1 MNSMFNNGGIN
12 IELMPYEKALKY
24 GIETLT
30 DVEILAVILRT
41 GVGKIKVLD
50 LAKLLYEKA
59 GSKGLVGLASLEI
72 DDLVKIK
79 GIGRVKAIQI
89 KSIIEL
95 SKRLAK
101 FKANEKLDF
110 SKSDTVAEFYMQDL
124 RHLQQE
130 HLILVLL
137 DSKCCL
143 IKDVVLTVGTVNSS
157 LIDRRD
163 IFIRALKSG
172 AVQIMLIHNHPSGD
186 PTPSKADIK
195 VTKEIYEAGKI
206 LGVNLTDHIVI
217 GDNTYVSL
225 KAIGI
230 F

>member
-1 MNSMFNNGGIN
+1 MFNNGGIN

-41 GVGKIKVLD
+41 GACKIKVLD

-157 LIDRRD
+157 LIDKRD

>member
-1 MNSMFNNGGIN
+1 MNSMFNNGGID
-12 IELMPYEKALKY
+12 IELMPYEKALRY

-50 LAKLLYEKA
+50 LAKLLYDTA
-59 GSKGLVGLASLEI
+59 GNKGLVGLASLEI

-101 FKANEKLDF
+101 LKANEKLDF
-110 SKSDTVAEFYMQDL
+110 SRSETVAKFYMQDL

-143 IKDVVLTVGTVNSS
+143 IKDMVLTVGTVNSS
-157 LIDRRD
+157 LIDTRD
-163 IFIRALKSG
+163 IFIKALKSG

-186 PTPSKADIK
+186 PTPSKADIN

>member
-41 GVGKIKVLD
+41 GACKIKVLD

-157 LIDRRD
+157 LIDKRD

>member
-1 MNSMFNNGGIN
+1 MFNNGGIN

-157 LIDRRD
+157 LIDKRD
-163 IFIRALKSG
+163 IFIKALKSG

>member
-1 MNSMFNNGGIN
+1 MFNKGGID
-12 IELMPYEKALKY
+12 IELMPYEKALRY

-50 LAKLLYEKA
+50 LAKLLYETA
-59 GSKGLVGLASLEI
+59 GNKGLVGLASLEI

-101 FKANEKLDF
+101 LKANEKLDF
-110 SKSDTVAEFYMQDL
+110 SRSETVAKFYMQDL

-143 IKDVVLTVGTVNSS
+143 IKDMVLTVGTVNSS
-157 LIDRRD
+157 LIDTRD
-163 IFIRALKSG
+163 IFIKALKSG

-186 PTPSKADIK
+186 PTPSKADIN

>member
-1 MNSMFNNGGIN
+1 MFNNGGID
-12 IELMPYEKALKY
+12 IELMPYEKALRY

-50 LAKLLYEKA
+50 LAKLLYDTA
-59 GSKGLVGLASLEI
+59 GNKGLVGLASLEI

-101 FKANEKLDF
+101 LKANEKLDF
-110 SKSDTVAEFYMQDL
+110 SRSETVAKFYMQDL

-143 IKDVVLTVGTVNSS
+143 IKDMVLTVGTVNSS
-157 LIDRRD
+157 LIDTRD
-163 IFIRALKSG
+163 IFIKALKSG

-186 PTPSKADIK
+186 PTPSKADIN

>member
-95 SKRLAK
+95 SRRLAK

-157 LIDRRD
+157 LIDKRD

>member
-1 MNSMFNNGGIN
+1 MFNNGGID
-12 IELMPYEKALKY
+12 IELMPYEKALRY

-50 LAKLLYEKA
+50 LAKLLYETA
-59 GSKGLVGLASLEI
+59 GNKGLVGLASLEI

-101 FKANEKLDF
+101 LKANEKLDF
-110 SKSDTVAEFYMQDL
+110 SRSETVAKFYMQDL
-124 RHLQQE
+124 THLQQE

-137 DSKCCL
+137 GSKCCL
-143 IKDVVLTVGTVNSS
+143 IKDMVLTVGTVNSS
-157 LIDRRD
+157 LIDTRD
-163 IFIRALKSG
+163 IFIKALKSG

-186 PTPSKADIK
+186 PTPSKADIN

>member
-1 MNSMFNNGGIN
+1 MFNNGGID
-12 IELMPYEKALKY
+12 IELMPYEKALRY

-50 LAKLLYEKA
+50 LAKLLYETA
-59 GSKGLVGLASLEI
+59 GNKGLVGLASLEI

-101 FKANEKLDF
+101 LKANEKLDF
-110 SKSDTVAEFYMQDL
+110 SRSETVAKFYMQDL

-143 IKDVVLTVGTVNSS
+143 IKDMVLTVGTVNSS
-157 LIDRRD
+157 LIDTRD
-163 IFIRALKSG
+163 IFIKALKSG

-186 PTPSKADIK
+186 PTPSKADIN

>member
-1 MNSMFNNGGIN
+1 MNSMFNKGGID
-12 IELMPYEKALKY
+12 IELMPYEKALRY

-50 LAKLLYEKA
+50 LAKLLYETA
-59 GSKGLVGLASLEI
+59 GNKGLVGLASLEI

-101 FKANEKLDF
+101 LKANEKLDF
-110 SKSDTVAEFYMQDL
+110 SRSETVAKFYMQDL

-143 IKDVVLTVGTVNSS
+143 IKDMVLTVGTVNSS
-157 LIDRRD
+157 LIDTRD
-163 IFIRALKSG
+163 IFIKALKSG

-186 PTPSKADIK
+186 PTPSKADIN

>member
-157 LIDRRD
+157 LIDKRD

>member
-1 MNSMFNNGGIN
+1 MNSMFNNGGID
-12 IELMPYEKALKY
+12 IELMPYEKALRY

-50 LAKLLYEKA
+50 LAKLLYETA
-59 GSKGLVGLASLEI
+59 GNKGLVGLASLEI

-101 FKANEKLDF
+101 LKANEKLDF
-110 SKSDTVAEFYMQDL
+110 SRSETVAKFYMQDL

-143 IKDVVLTVGTVNSS
+143 IKDMVLTVGTVNSS
-157 LIDRRD
+157 LIDTRD
-163 IFIRALKSG
+163 IFIKALKSG

-186 PTPSKADIK
+186 PTPSKADIN

>member
-1 MNSMFNNGGIN
+1 MFNNGGIN

-41 GVGKIKVLD
+41 GACKIKVLD

-110 SKSDTVAEFYMQDL
+110 SKSNTVAEFYMQDL

-157 LIDRRD
+157 LIDKRD

>member
-1 MNSMFNNGGIN
+1 MFNNGGIN

-41 GVGKIKVLD
+41 GACKIKVLD

-72 DDLVKIK
+72 DDLIKIK

-157 LIDRRD
+157 LIDKRD